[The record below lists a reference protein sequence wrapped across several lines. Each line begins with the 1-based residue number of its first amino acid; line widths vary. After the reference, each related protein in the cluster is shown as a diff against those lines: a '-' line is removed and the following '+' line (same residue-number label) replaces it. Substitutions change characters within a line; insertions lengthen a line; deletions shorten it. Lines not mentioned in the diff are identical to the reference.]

1 MAFCWFNAPGI
12 VGVAYGATL
21 YLFLKKWEPGMVL
34 SREEKVIADPARMS
48 LGSWWLIRYVNLL
61 TAAEMVQC
69 HILAAGIVLDDL
81 VTGILVNGLFRWL
94 MALPAGM
101 HSNAKFGMP
110 GTEEWLDPEVVC
122 CVAIGSAYG
131 PMANWRLQLLTV
143 IGLVIVGVCLPD
155 DGVLISSGISKLGLL
170 MLYRLMYG
178 TCWQDAGLLGAGS
191 RFRRLG
197 CGFCCFDVVPRVTF
211 LIDDVLKVLLGPSA
225 GGGLELLRQLLVLL
239 EAVAETEAVGSPV
252 DVSSLLLF

>member
-1 MAFCWFNAPGI
+1 ML
-12 VGVAYGATL
+12 V
-21 YLFLKKWEPGMVL
+21 VL
-34 SREEKVIADPARMS
+34 LVIADPARMS

-69 HILAAGIVLDDL
+69 HILAAVIVLDDL

-131 PMANWRLQLLTV
+131 PMANWQLQLLIV
-143 IGLVIVGVCLPD
+143 IGLVVVGVWLAFICL
-155 DGVLISSGISKLGLL
+155 I
-170 MLYRLMYG
+170 M
-178 TCWQDAGLLGAGS
+178 
-191 RFRRLG
+191 
-197 CGFCCFDVVPRVTF
+197 
-211 LIDDVLKVLLGPSA
+211 
-225 GGGLELLRQLLVLL
+225 
-239 EAVAETEAVGSPV
+239 
-252 DVSSLLLF
+252 LLLFGVGLDLLPKSGG